1 MFDFN
6 LTDITATLSV
16 GLLGL
21 TILGYLYFIT
31 QRFFYKNFDHKSFIG
46 QVKEQLGSNHEKS
59 GYVVL
64 GTILI
69 YGMGFIIGDLTGR
82 MTNSDSDQHNF
93 LDWLSNRNGMKKQED
108 TRWDAFVKSDTSNG
122 LAPTSL
128 AYSIFRTDT
137 IANKTNHL
145 AGTHVFVNNYDKYE
159 NGPSKNRCPP
169 NKKQRIDKNLKDSLA
184 AFIHQFYYTSKNW
197 CYSEDKEP
205 LKELKA
211 IQNRIDMLRSF
222 VFLMDFSALSLF
234 IIVIG
239 KLCYIVS
246 LSINQRFND
255 WDFWRQGIIRRF
267 FYLSQIH
274 IFCIF
279 FIIFYISKQCFEI
292 DQDNFLKRAC
302 GYYVSHVNELDCKA
316 PKTQVNKD

>member
-46 QVKEQLGSNHEKS
+46 QVKEQLGSNHQKS

-82 MTNSDSDQHNF
+82 MTNSDSSERNF
-93 LDWLSNRNGMKKQED
+93 LNWLSDANGMKKQDE
-108 TRWDAFVKSDTSNG
+108 TRWEAFVKKTDTVKNSE
-122 LAPTSL
+122 LTSL
-128 AYSIFRTDT
+128 GNVVLRTQSIVVKANEMSGANIPYDT
-137 IANKTNHL
+137 CASLDERLKILNIELN
-145 AGTHVFVNNYDKYE
+145 E
-159 NGPSKNRCPP
+159 NPSF
-169 NKKQRIDKNLKDSLA
+169 KKDFEK
-184 AFIHQFYYTSKNW
+184 FISQFYYTSKNW

-211 IQNRIDMLRSF
+211 IQNRTDMLRSF
-222 VFLMDFSALSLF
+222 VFLMDFNALSLL

-239 KLCYIVS
+239 KLCYIVY

-255 WDFWRQGIIRRF
+255 WDFWRQGIARRF

-274 IFCIF
+274 VFCIF
-279 FIIFYISKQCFEI
+279 FIIFYVSKACFEI
-292 DQDNFLKRAC
+292 DQDNFVKRAC

-316 PKTQVNKD
+316 PKTK